1 MAKERIHPD
10 MMAYGRL
17 ISASNRA
24 GDGQAA
30 DAWLQRALKD
40 GIRPDKACSLESAKH
55 AFFVCRVTRRVIIDQ
70 CTVLFV

>member
-1 MAKERIHPD
+1 MAQERIHPD

-24 GDGQAA
+24 GDGLAA

-40 GIRPDKACSLESAKH
+40 GIRPDKGCSLESSKH
-55 AFFVCRVTRRVIIDQ
+55 ALSVWC
-70 CTVLFV
+70 VLFVCVWKFK